1 MRRFQLAIKRA
12 FDIFVSFMM
21 VLALIVIPVL
31 IIIPIAIKLTS
42 KGPAVFTQDRV
53 GKDGR
58 VFKIYKFRTMLIP
71 EESFDKDGNPLENYA
86 RITKVG
92 RFLRKTS
99 LDELMQ
105 LFNILN
111 GTMSLVG
118 PRPTLPYQ
126 VEKYTDEQRRRLEM
140 RPGVT
145 GWAQVNGRNDLSWS
159 EKIKFD
165 VEYIDNYSLWLDI
178 KILFKT
184 VGVVLKKE
192 GIEFTK
198 NDAISSEAKPSEAQ
212 STAEAPEAEVK
223 AAEVAADETA
233 REESLIK

>member
-1 MRRFQLAIKRA
+1 MRSVQLFLKRVG
-12 FDIFVSFMM
+12 DIFVSC
-21 VLALIVIPVL
+21 VLILLLTVIPVL
-31 IIIPIAIKLTS
+31 IVIPIMIRLTS
-42 KGPAVFTQDRV
+42 SGPAVFTQERA
-53 GKDGR
+53 GKDGK

-71 EESFDKDGNPLENYA
+71 EESLDENGNMLEPKH

-126 VEKYTDEQRRRLEM
+126 IERYTPRQRGRLNM

-145 GWAQVNGRNDLSWS
+145 GWAQVNGRNDLSWT
-159 EKIKFD
+159 EKIEYD
-165 VEYIDNYSLWLDI
+165 LEYVENYSIWFDI
-178 KILFKT
+178 KVLFKT
-184 VGVVLKKE
+184 VGVVLKSE

-198 NDAISSEAKPSEAQ
+198 NDAITAKYTNE
-212 STAEAPEAEVK
+212 TENK
-223 AAEVAADETA
+223 ALAT
-233 REESLIK
+233 EEKNG